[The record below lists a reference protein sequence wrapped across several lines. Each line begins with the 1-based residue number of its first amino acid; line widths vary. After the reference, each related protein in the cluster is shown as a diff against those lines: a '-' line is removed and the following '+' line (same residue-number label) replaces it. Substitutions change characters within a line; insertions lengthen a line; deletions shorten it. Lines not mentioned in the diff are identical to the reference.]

1 MRHECVELREM
12 FRWDVVEATVDGTTE
27 ITEIVV
33 VPTVQNVEFDELPK
47 TLDQVEVW
55 RIGRQK
61 Q

>member
-1 MRHECVELREM
+1 MRAM

-27 ITEIVV
+27 LTEIVV
-33 VPTVQNVEFDELPK
+33 VPTVQNVAFDELPK